1 MSVVAATPKS
11 PLTRRNDRLGR
22 RKVVNRCM
30 ELLAMSAAAIGVA
43 ILGIV
48 VYKIVRYGAAALNWD
63 LFTRGQIPFAPPEFP
78 QGLANAFAGT
88 IVIVG
93 LAGAMGIPYGILVA
107 IYLVEFAPRRVRSFV
122 SLILDVLMG
131 IPAIAL
137 GIFYYG
143 LLVLSFHD
151 TQRAFWASIALA
163 TMMIP
168 LVARSTMEIL
178 LLVPSSLR
186 EASLGLGIP
195 RWRTTLGIVL
205 PQAVGGIVTGSI
217 LAVSRIAGEAAPL
230 LFLSVL
236 GSNNVDWNPLHPLA
250 SVPLSILG
258 LAESPYPE
266 DHARAWAAAFV
277 LLSFIMVANLGARW
291 LANRSK
297 RKLGRISA

>member
-1 MSVVAATPKS
+1 MSAVATT
-11 PLTRRNDRLGR
+11 PLTRPNDRLRR
-22 RKVVNRCM
+22 RKAVNRAM
-30 ELLAMSAAAIGVA
+30 ELLAMTAAAIGVA
-43 ILGIV
+43 ILVIV
-48 VYKIVRYGAAALNWD
+48 VFKIVRYGAAALNWD
-63 LFTRGQIPFAPPEFP
+63 LLTRGQIPFAQPGIA
-78 QGLANAFAGT
+78 QGLGNAFAGT
-88 IVIVG
+88 IVMVG
-93 LAGAMGIPYGILVA
+93 LAAAMGIPYGILVA
-107 IYLVEFAPRRVRSFV
+107 IYLVEFAPRRVRNFV

-131 IPAIAL
+131 IPAIVL

-143 LLVLSFHD
+143 LLVLTTHE
-151 TQRAFWASIALA
+151 QRGLWGAIALA

-168 LVARSTMEIL
+168 LVARATMEIL
-178 LLVPSSLR
+178 LLVPNSLR
-186 EASLGLGIP
+186 EASLGLGVP

-230 LFLSVL
+230 LFLSAL
-236 GSNNVDWNPLHPLA
+236 GSNNIDWNPLHPLA

-266 DHARAWAAAFV
+266 DHARAWAAALV
-277 LLSFIMVANLGARW
+277 LLALILLANLGARW

>member
-1 MSVVAATPKS
+1 MSAAATT
-11 PLTRRNDRLGR
+11 PLTRRNDRLRR
-22 RKVVNRCM
+22 RKAVNRGM
-30 ELLAMSAAAIGVA
+30 ELLAMTAAAIGIA
-43 ILGIV
+43 ILVIV
-48 VYKIVRYGAAALNWD
+48 VFKIVRYGAAALNWD
-63 LFTRGQIPFAPPEFP
+63 LLTRGQIPFAQPGIP
-78 QGLANAFAGT
+78 QGLGNAFAGT
-88 IVIVG
+88 IVMVG
-93 LAGAMGIPYGILVA
+93 LAAAMGIPYGILVA
-107 IYLVEFAPRRVRSFV
+107 IYLVEFAPRRVRGFV

-131 IPAIAL
+131 IPAIVL

-143 LLVLSFHD
+143 LLVLTTHE
-151 TQRAFWASIALA
+151 QRGLWGAIALA

-178 LLVPSSLR
+178 LLVPNSLR
-186 EASLGLGIP
+186 EASLGLGVP

-236 GSNNVDWNPLHPLA
+236 GSNDVDWNPLHPLA

-277 LLSFIMVANLGARW
+277 LLSFILVANLGARW
-291 LANRSK
+291 LAARSK
-297 RKLGRISA
+297 RKLGRSSR

>member
-1 MSVVAATPKS
+1 MSAVVPT
-11 PLTRRNDRLGR
+11 PLTRPNDRLRR
-22 RKVVNRCM
+22 RKAVNRGM
-30 ELLAMSAAAIGVA
+30 ELLALTAAAIGVA
-43 ILGIV
+43 ILAV
-48 VYKIVRYGAAALNWD
+48 VVFKIVRYGAAALDWD
-63 LFTRGQIPFAPPEFP
+63 FFTRGQIPFAPPGIP

-88 IVIVG
+88 IVIVA

-107 IYLVEFAPRRVRSFV
+107 IYLVEFAPRRVRDGV
-122 SLILDVLMG
+122 SLILDVLVG
-131 IPAIAL
+131 IPAIVL

-143 LLVLSFHD
+143 LLVLTTHQ
-151 TQRAFWASIALA
+151 QRGLWGSIALA
-163 TMMIP
+163 TMMVP

-186 EASLGLGIP
+186 EASLGLGVP

-230 LFLSVL
+230 LFLSAL
-236 GSNNVDWNPLHPLA
+236 GSNNVDWNPLHPLS

-266 DHARAWAAAFV
+266 DHARAWAAALV
-277 LLSFIMVANLGARW
+277 LLAFILVANLGARW
-291 LANRSK
+291 LAARSK
-297 RKLGRISA
+297 RKLGRSSR